1 MIDRKQALVLI
12 NKYLKNE
19 KIIKQSFIV
28 EAILKK
34 IAKILGKDE
43 ELWGLTGLLHN
54 LDYEY
59 TSEELEKRCS
69 LSAQILE
76 GLLPEN
82 CVNAI
87 KANNYMYSDYV
98 PSTSLDKSLIA
109 TTAVTTFIINVNNSL
124 VSKKIHEID
133 VNTLVNKLNDTNFT
147 DGLIRNRIL
156 LCADVGIDLRDFLQI
171 SLNIF
176 KEFQK

>member
-1 MIDRKQALVLI
+1 MLDRKQALVLI

-19 KIIKQSFIV
+19 KIIKQSYIA

-59 TSEELEKRCS
+59 TSDELEKRGS
-69 LSAQILE
+69 LSAQLLE

-109 TTAVTTFIINVNNSL
+109 TTSVTTFIINANNL
-124 VSKKIHEID
+124 LLSKKIHELD
-133 VNTLVNKLNDTNFT
+133 VNTLVNNLNDSSFT
-147 DGLIRNRIL
+147 DGLLRNRIL

-176 KEFQK
+176 KGF